1 MNVKVHYRI
10 TQDRA
15 GIPQDF
21 AGARHF
27 PAMEM
32 QAIVEH
38 AKSQLAADYQ
48 IPASAVEISMIED

>member
-15 GIPQDF
+15 GLPMSF
-21 AGARHF
+21 SGARRF
-27 PAMEM
+27 PAQEM
-32 QAIVEH
+32 QAVIDL
-38 AKSQLAADYQ
+38 ARQQIAADFE

>member
-21 AGARHF
+21 VSARRFSASHG
-27 PAMEM
+27 
-32 QAIVEH
+32 QAIEDL

-48 IPASAVEISMIED
+48 IPASAVEICRIEA

>member
-15 GIPQDF
+15 GLPQDF
-21 AGARHF
+21 AGARRF
-27 PAMEM
+27 VASDD
-32 QAIVEH
+32 QAIEDL

-48 IPASAVEISMIED
+48 IPTSAVVICSIER